1 MKNEV
6 MFIKIYK
13 YLDPIGVKNCSKAC
27 IGWIEIVAHYI
38 FQPNLQE
45 LAIDES
51 RSLSLKL
58 NTEKKCLPYDCVD
71 NNLFIAIC
79 EEFKFFKGN
88 GKLNRFRKRI
98 NFQMLL
104 LYRLYFAF

>member
-45 LAIDES
+45 LAVDENL
-51 RSLSLKL
+51 SLSLQL
-58 NTEKKCLPYDCVD
+58 NIRKKCLTCDCVD
-71 NNLFIAIC
+71 SNLIIAHYK
-79 EEFKFFKGN
+79 EFKIFKG
-88 GKLNRFRKRI
+88 I
-98 NFQMLL
+98 
-104 LYRLYFAF
+104 